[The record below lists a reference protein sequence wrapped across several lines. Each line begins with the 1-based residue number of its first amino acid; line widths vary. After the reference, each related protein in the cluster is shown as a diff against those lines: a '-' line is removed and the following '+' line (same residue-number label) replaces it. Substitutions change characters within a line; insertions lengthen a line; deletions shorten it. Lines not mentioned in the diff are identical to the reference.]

1 VETAIKLETIPE
13 LAPWRWY
20 AEAFQQWATAFLL
33 LVEIH
38 SYPMRREAD
47 RIWNIIDYVFEPD
60 RSLSRAQKG
69 RVILSEFRDKTAIYR
84 DIRKLR
90 APVSMTKGI
99 YQKPPR
105 RVGDSFDPS
114 APMNSSKNQAEAY
127 NNSADDDKKTPDTL
141 SNSSGHMVDSP
152 SSHLSADSATP
163 SWSFDTPAT
172 LLFHKG
178 YSKNE
183 VHQMPGFQPR
193 QQADPGNV
201 PNYQGVVSS
210 PSDAGTNDSWPPFI
224 SNQQQS
230 WNLMIPAESNFQVSP
245 SQGQTMSTIPGAAGI
260 GLAVPDI
267 PLSAHFRAQVSA
279 GNSNLDNGGDP
290 MTLDIDW
297 VTALPIYLWCT
308 GG

>member
-1 VETAIKLETIPE
+1 MENAIKLETIPE

-20 AEAFQQWATAFLL
+20 TETFQQWATAFLL
-33 LVEIH
+33 LVEIY

-47 RIWNIIDYVFEPD
+47 RIWDIIDYVFEPD

-90 APVSMTKGI
+90 APVSMTKRI
-99 YQKPPR
+99 QKPPR
-105 RVGDSFDPS
+105 RVGDSFDPN
-114 APMNSSKNQAEAY
+114 APMNSSKNQAE
-127 NNSADDDKKTPDTL
+127 TPDTL
-141 SNSSGHMVDSP
+141 SNSSPGHMVDSP
-152 SSHLSADSATP
+152 SPHLSADSVTA

-183 VHQMPGFQPR
+183 VHQIPGFQPR
-193 QQADPGNV
+193 QQADPGNI

-230 WNLMIPAESNFQVSP
+230 WNLMIPAESNFQVSS
-245 SQGQTMSTIPGAAGI
+245 SQGQAMPTIPGVAGI
-260 GLAVPDI
+260 CLAVPDM
-267 PLSAHFRAQVSA
+267 PLSAPFRAQVSA
-279 GNSNLDNGGDP
+279 GNSNFENGGDP
-290 MTLDIDW
+290 MALDIDW
-297 VTALPIYLWCT
+297 VTALHIYLWCT
-308 GG
+308 RG